1 MGLVSAWVLVALTA
15 LTSIGLAASAWRV
28 ARRDGVERTR

>member
-15 LTSIGLAASAWRV
+15 LTAIGFAASAWRV
-28 ARRDGVERTR
+28 ARRDGTERTR